1 MKNLGQTLNSLGFEL
16 FWVLQKSLLY
26 QDFVDFEALSAVARG
41 MIEQIEL
48 VRALDSLTESALP
61 DLAGEAS
68 GC

>member
-41 MIEQIEL
+41 MIGTVGTLSEKKRNIEI
-48 VRALDSLTESALP
+48 EYN
-61 DLAGEAS
+61 
-68 GC
+68 